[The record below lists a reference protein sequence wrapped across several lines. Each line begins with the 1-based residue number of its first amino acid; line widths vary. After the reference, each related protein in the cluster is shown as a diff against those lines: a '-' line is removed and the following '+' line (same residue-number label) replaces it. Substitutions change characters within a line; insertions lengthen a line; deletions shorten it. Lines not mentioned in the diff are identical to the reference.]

1 MLPETDELF
10 LCIHI
15 WTKFMTR
22 AVLKD
27 ACKFSRIDD
36 ETINTYESNIRVIYI
51 RITVVTV
58 GATPVKQSNQS

>member
-1 MLPETDELF
+1 
-10 LCIHI
+10 
-15 WTKFMTR
+15 MTR
-22 AVLKD
+22 AVLKE